1 MGDNASSSSFF
12 SSLSHPPIVLLSPP
26 SPRRMPIV
34 IWLMAPTCLL
44 LLLLHPPSHGFE
56 GRGKKRRAVPE
67 ERRTPRRH
75 LPKVNA
81 RLNTHFRTD
90 YPLGESRRRGPR
102 PFASPFFP
110 PRGRAPIYF
119 IVSRFPPSPFPSFS
133 SPPSHPSF
141 QKGCLGREMM

>member
-1 MGDNASSSSFF
+1 MLLLLPPSFRRFLTHPSSSF
-12 SSLSHPPIVLLSPP
+12 LLPPP

-110 PRGRAPIYF
+110 PGGGLPF
-119 IVSRFPPSPFPSFS
+119 ISSSLV
-133 SPPSHPSF
+133 SPPLPFLLSPHRPPTRLF
-141 QKGCLGREMM
+141 KKDAWGVR